1 MRARK
6 GFVMTAKNLNN
17 DSNNDSINNSK
28 KDLNNNS
35 NNNLNKNL
43 NKNSAVDYSN
53 KHERAEELSKIA
65 GHPLYT

>member
-35 NNNLNKNL
+35 NNNLNKN
-43 NKNSAVDYSN
+43 SAVDYSN